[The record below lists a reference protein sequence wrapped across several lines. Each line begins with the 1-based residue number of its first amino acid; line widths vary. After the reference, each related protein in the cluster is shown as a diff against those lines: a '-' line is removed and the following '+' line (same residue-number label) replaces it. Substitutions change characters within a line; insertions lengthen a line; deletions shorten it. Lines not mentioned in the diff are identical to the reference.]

1 MPTLYELKQSL
12 GMIGQQLKNKNEELS
27 QKATDPNAS
36 MDDIKQLET
45 EKAGLQQRF
54 EIVERQVSDI
64 EEKEKEKVKDKGET
78 YQSLNDDEKLVKAK
92 AEFYRHAIL
101 PTEFEKP
108 SVEAQRLLH
117 ALPTGNESG
126 GDKFLPKTLSKEIV
140 SEPFAKNQLREKA
153 RLTNIKGLEI
163 PRVSYTLDDDD
174 FITDVETAKE
184 LQIKGDTVK
193 FTTNKF
199 KVFAAISDT
208 VIHGSDVELVNW
220 VENALQSGLAAK
232 ERKDALAEK
241 PKSGLEHMSFYN
253 GSVTQVDGADMYQA
267 IIGALADLHE
277 DFRENASIYMRY
289 ADYVSIIKTLS
300 NGTTNFF
307 DTPAEKVFGKPVV
320 FTDAAVKPIVGDFN
334 YFGIN
339 YDNTTYDTDKDVK
352 KGEYL
357 FVLTAWYDQQRTLDS
372 AFRIAN
378 VKATTAST
386 PANPQNV
393 DVAVNTKSAV
403 ITAE

>member
-12 GMIGQQLKNKNEELS
+12 GMIGQQLKQKNEELGK
-27 QKATDPNAS
+27 KASDPNIE
-36 MDDIKQLET
+36 MEDINQLKS
-45 EKAGLQQRF
+45 EKEDLQRRF
-54 EIVERQVSDI
+54 NIVENQVN
-64 EEKEKEKVKDKGET
+64 EVEQKEKSKVKDTTEGYTGLED
-78 YQSLNDDEKLVKAK
+78 SEKLVKAK

-101 PTEFEKP
+101 PNEFEKP
-108 SVEAQRLLH
+108 SQEAQRLLH

-174 FITDVETAKE
+174 FITDLETAKE
-184 LQIKGDTVK
+184 LEVKGDTVK
-193 FTTNKF
+193 YGTNKF

-208 VIHGSDVELVNW
+208 VIHGSDVDLVNW
-220 VENALQSGLAAK
+220 VENALASGLAAK
-232 ERKDALAEK
+232 ERKDALAVT

-253 GSVTQVDGADMYQA
+253 GKIKEVEGAGIYNA
-267 IIGALADLHE
+267 VVNALADLHE
-277 DFRENASIYMRY
+277 DYRENAVIYMRY
-289 ADYVSIIKTLS
+289 SDYVSIISILS

-372 AFRIAN
+372 AFRIAK
-378 VKATTAST
+378 VVET
-386 PANPQNV
+386 P
-393 DVAVNTKSAV
+393 
-403 ITAE
+403 

>member
-12 GMIGQQLKNKNEELS
+12 GMIGQQLKQKNEDLGK
-27 QKATDPNAS
+27 KATDPNVS
-36 MDDIKQLET
+36 MDDINQLKT
-45 EKAGLQQRF
+45 EKEDLERRF
-54 EIVERQVSDI
+54 QIVESQVKEI
-64 EEKEKEKVKDKGET
+64 EQKEKSKVKDNTEGYT
-78 YQSLNDDEKLVKAK
+78 GLDDSEKLVKAK

-101 PTEFEKP
+101 PNEFAKP
-108 SVEAQRLLH
+108 SQEAQRLLH

-174 FITDVETAKE
+174 FITDLETAKE
-184 LQIKGDTVK
+184 LELKGDTVK
-193 FTTNKF
+193 YGTNKF

-208 VIHGSDVELVNW
+208 VIHGSDVDLVNW
-220 VENALQSGLAAK
+220 VENALASGLAAK
-232 ERKDALAEK
+232 ERKDALAVA

-253 GSVTQVDGADMYQA
+253 GKIKEVEGAGIYNA
-267 IIGALADLHE
+267 VVNALADLHE
-277 DFRENASIYMRY
+277 DYRENAVIYMRY
-289 ADYVSIIKTLS
+289 SDYVSIIATLS

-372 AFRIAN
+372 AFRIAK
-378 VKATTAST
+378 VVEM
-386 PANPQNV
+386 P
-393 DVAVNTKSAV
+393 
-403 ITAE
+403 

>member
-386 PANPQNV
+386 P
-393 DVAVNTKSAV
+393 S
-403 ITAE
+403 

>member
-1 MPTLYELKQSL
+1 MSTLYELKQSL
-12 GMIGQQLKNKNEELS
+12 HTVGEQLKSKNDELSKKAGDPNVNFEEVQQL
-27 QKATDPNAS
+27 
-36 MDDIKQLET
+36 
-45 EKAGLQQRF
+45 
-54 EIVERQVSDI
+54 
-64 EEKEKEKVKDKGET
+64 EKEVDTLQKRFNILEQRKNDVEQKETAKAEKENAQSGV
-78 YQSLNDDEKLVKAK
+78 YQSLSSEEKMVKAK
-92 AEFYRHAIL
+92 AEFYRHALL
-101 PTEFEKP
+101 PNEFAKP
-108 SVEAQRLLH
+108 SQEAQRLLH
-117 ALPTGNESG
+117 ALPTGNDSG

-184 LQIKGDTVK
+184 MKLKGDTVK
-193 FTTNKF
+193 FGTNKF

-208 VIHGSDVELVNW
+208 VIHGSDVDLVNW
-220 VENALQSGLAAK
+220 VENALSSGLAAK
-232 ERKDALAEK
+232 ERKDALAVN
-241 PKSGLEHMSFYN
+241 PKAGLEHMSFYN
-253 GSVTQVDGADMYQA
+253 GDIKEVEGENAYKA
-267 IIGALADLHE
+267 IIKALADLHE
-277 DFRENASIYMRY
+277 DFRDNAVIYMKY
-289 ADYVSIIKTLS
+289 VDFVDILDYLS

-357 FVLTAWYDQQRTLDS
+357 FVLTAWYDQQRSLDS
-372 AFRIAN
+372 AFRIAK
-378 VKATTAST
+378 VVET
-386 PANPQNV
+386 P
-393 DVAVNTKSAV
+393 
-403 ITAE
+403 

>member
-12 GMIGQQLKNKNEELS
+12 GMIGQQLKQKNDELS
-27 QKATDPNAS
+27 QKATDPNVN
-36 MDDIKQLET
+36 MEDIQQLEAD
-45 EKAGLQQRF
+45 KKGLQQRF
-54 EIVERQVSDI
+54 EIVERQVNDI
-64 EEKEKEKVKDKGET
+64 EDKEKAKAEKQGNGDA
-78 YQSLNDDEKLVKAK
+78 YQSLNDEDKMIKAK

-101 PTEFEKP
+101 PNEFSKP
-108 SVEAQRLLH
+108 TQEAQRLLH

-184 LQIKGDTVK
+184 LKLKGDTVK
-193 FTTNKF
+193 YSTNKF

-232 ERKDALAEK
+232 ERKDALAEQ

-253 GSVTQVDGADMYQA
+253 GSIKQVDGEDMYKA
-267 IIGALADLHE
+267 IINAIADLHE
-277 DFRENASIYMRY
+277 DYRDNATIYMRY
-289 ADYVSIIKTLS
+289 VDYVSIISILS

-378 VKATTAST
+378 VKPTTSS
-386 PANPQNV
+386 P
-393 DVAVNTKSAV
+393 S
-403 ITAE
+403 

>member
-12 GMIGQQLKNKNEELS
+12 GMIGQQLKQKNDELS
-27 QKATDPNAS
+27 QKATDPNVN
-36 MDDIKQLET
+36 MEDIQQLEADKT
-45 EKAGLQQRF
+45 GLQQRF
-54 EIVERQVSDI
+54 EIVERQVNDI
-64 EEKEKEKVKDKGET
+64 EEKEKAKAQKQEGGDA
-78 YQSLNDDEKLVKAK
+78 YQSLNDEDKMIKAK

-101 PTEFEKP
+101 PTEFAKP
-108 SVEAQRLLH
+108 TQEAQRLLH
-117 ALPTGNESG
+117 ALPTGNSSG

-174 FITDVETAKE
+174 FITYVETAKE
-184 LQIKGDTVK
+184 LQVKGDTVK
-193 FTTNKF
+193 YTTNKF

-232 ERKDALAEK
+232 ERKDALAVK

-253 GSVTQVDGADMYQA
+253 NDIKQVEGKDMYQA
-267 IIGALADLHE
+267 IINALADLHE
-277 DFRENASIYMRY
+277 DYRDNATIYMRY
-289 ADYVSIIKTLS
+289 VDYVSIISVLS

-307 DTPAEKVFGKPVV
+307 DAPAEKVFGKPVV
-320 FTDAAVKPIVGDFN
+320 FTDAAIKPIVGDFN

-357 FVLTAWYDQQRTLDS
+357 FVLTAWYDQRRTLDS

-378 VKATTAST
+378 VKASASS
-386 PANPQNV
+386 P
-393 DVAVNTKSAV
+393 S
-403 ITAE
+403 

>member
-12 GMIGQQLKNKNEELS
+12 GMIGQQLKQKNEELGK
-27 QKATDPNAS
+27 KASDPNIE
-36 MDDIKQLET
+36 MEDINQLKS
-45 EKAGLQQRF
+45 EKEDLQRRF
-54 EIVERQVSDI
+54 NIVENQVN
-64 EEKEKEKVKDKGET
+64 EVEQKEKSKVKDTTEGYTGLED
-78 YQSLNDDEKLVKAK
+78 SEKLVKAK

-101 PTEFEKP
+101 PNEFAKP
-108 SVEAQRLLH
+108 SQEAQRLLH

-174 FITDVETAKE
+174 FITDLETAKE
-184 LQIKGDTVK
+184 LEVKGDTVK
-193 FTTNKF
+193 YGTNKF

-208 VIHGSDVELVNW
+208 VIHGSDVDLVNW
-220 VENALQSGLAAK
+220 VENALASGLAAK
-232 ERKDALAEK
+232 ERKDALAVA

-253 GSVTQVDGADMYQA
+253 GKIKEVEGAGIYNA
-267 IIGALADLHE
+267 VVNALADLHE
-277 DFRENASIYMRY
+277 DYRENAVIYMRY
-289 ADYVSIIKTLS
+289 SDYVSIIATLS

-372 AFRIAN
+372 AFRIAK
-378 VKATTAST
+378 VVET
-386 PANPQNV
+386 P
-393 DVAVNTKSAV
+393 
-403 ITAE
+403 

>member
-12 GMIGQQLKNKNEELS
+12 GMIGQQLKQKNEELGK
-27 QKATDPNAS
+27 KASDPNIE
-36 MDDIKQLET
+36 MQDINQLKT
-45 EKAGLQQRF
+45 EKEDLQRRF
-54 EIVERQVSDI
+54 NIVESQVN
-64 EEKEKEKVKDKGET
+64 EVEQKEKLKVKDTTEGYTGLEE
-78 YQSLNDDEKLVKAK
+78 SEKLVKAK
-92 AEFYRHAIL
+92 AEFYRHALL
-101 PTEFEKP
+101 PNEFAKP
-108 SVEAQRLLH
+108 SQEAQRLLH

-184 LQIKGDTVK
+184 MKLKGDTVK
-193 FTTNKF
+193 FGTNKF

-208 VIHGSDVELVNW
+208 VIHGSDVDLVNW
-220 VENALQSGLAAK
+220 VENALSSGLAAK
-232 ERKDALAEK
+232 ERKDALAVN

-253 GSVTQVDGADMYQA
+253 GDIKEVEGENAYKA
-267 IIGALADLHE
+267 IIKALADLHE
-277 DFRENASIYMRY
+277 DFRDNAVIYMKY
-289 ADYVSIIKTLS
+289 TDFVDILEYLS

-357 FVLTAWYDQQRTLDS
+357 FVLTAWYDQQRSLDS
-372 AFRIAN
+372 AFRIAK
-378 VKATTAST
+378 VIET
-386 PANPQNV
+386 P
-393 DVAVNTKSAV
+393 
-403 ITAE
+403 

>member
-12 GMIGQQLKNKNEELS
+12 GMIGQQLKQKNEDLGK
-27 QKATDPNAS
+27 KATDPNVS
-36 MDDIKQLET
+36 MDDINQLKT
-45 EKAGLQQRF
+45 EKEDLERRF
-54 EIVERQVSDI
+54 QIVESQVKEI
-64 EEKEKEKVKDKGET
+64 EQKEKSKVKDNTEGYT
-78 YQSLNDDEKLVKAK
+78 GLDDSEKLVKAK

-101 PTEFEKP
+101 PNEFAKP
-108 SVEAQRLLH
+108 SQEAQRLLH

-174 FITDVETAKE
+174 FITDLETAKE
-184 LQIKGDTVK
+184 LEVKGDTVK
-193 FTTNKF
+193 YGTNKF

-208 VIHGSDVELVNW
+208 VIHGSDVDLVNW
-220 VENALQSGLAAK
+220 VENALASGLAAK
-232 ERKDALAEK
+232 ERKDALAVA

-253 GSVTQVDGADMYQA
+253 GKIKEVEGAGIYNA
-267 IIGALADLHE
+267 VVNALADLHE
-277 DFRENASIYMRY
+277 DYRENAVIYMRY
-289 ADYVSIIKTLS
+289 SDYVSIIATLS

-372 AFRIAN
+372 AFRIAK
-378 VKATTAST
+378 VVET
-386 PANPQNV
+386 P
-393 DVAVNTKSAV
+393 
-403 ITAE
+403 

>member
-12 GMIGQQLKNKNEELS
+12 GMIGQQLKQKNEDLGK
-27 QKATDPNAS
+27 KATDPNVS
-36 MDDIKQLET
+36 MDDINQLKT
-45 EKAGLQQRF
+45 EKEDLERRF
-54 EIVERQVSDI
+54 QIVESQVKEI
-64 EEKEKEKVKDKGET
+64 EQKEKSKVKDNTEGYT
-78 YQSLNDDEKLVKAK
+78 GLDDSEKLVKAK

-101 PTEFEKP
+101 PNEFAKP
-108 SVEAQRLLH
+108 SQEAQRLLH

-174 FITDVETAKE
+174 FITDLETAKE
-184 LQIKGDTVK
+184 LELKGDTVK
-193 FTTNKF
+193 YGTNKF

-208 VIHGSDVELVNW
+208 VIHGSDVDLVNW
-220 VENALQSGLAAK
+220 IENALASGLAAK
-232 ERKDALAEK
+232 ERKDALAVT

-253 GSVTQVDGADMYQA
+253 GKIKEVEGAGIYNA
-267 IIGALADLHE
+267 VVNALADLHE
-277 DFRENASIYMRY
+277 DYRENAVIYMRY
-289 ADYVSIIKTLS
+289 SDYVSIIATLS

-372 AFRIAN
+372 AFRIAK
-378 VKATTAST
+378 VVET
-386 PANPQNV
+386 P
-393 DVAVNTKSAV
+393 
-403 ITAE
+403 

>member
-12 GMIGQQLKNKNEELS
+12 GMIGQQLKQKNEELGK
-27 QKATDPNAS
+27 KASDPNIE
-36 MDDIKQLET
+36 MEDINQLKS
-45 EKAGLQQRF
+45 EKEDLQRRF
-54 EIVERQVSDI
+54 NIVENQVN
-64 EEKEKEKVKDKGET
+64 EVEQKEKSKVKDTTEGYTGLED
-78 YQSLNDDEKLVKAK
+78 SEKLVKAK

-101 PTEFEKP
+101 PNEFEKP
-108 SVEAQRLLH
+108 SQEAQRLLH

-174 FITDVETAKE
+174 FITDLETAKE
-184 LQIKGDTVK
+184 LEVKGDTVK
-193 FTTNKF
+193 YGTNKF

-208 VIHGSDVELVNW
+208 VIHGSDVDLVNW
-220 VENALQSGLAAK
+220 VENALASGLAAK
-232 ERKDALAEK
+232 ERKDALAVT
-241 PKSGLEHMSFYN
+241 PKSELEHMSFYN
-253 GSVTQVDGADMYQA
+253 GKIKEVEGASIYNA
-267 IIGALADLHE
+267 VVNALADLHE
-277 DFRENASIYMRY
+277 DYRENAVIYMRY
-289 ADYVSIIKTLS
+289 SDYVSIISILS

-372 AFRIAN
+372 AFRIAK
-378 VKATTAST
+378 VVET
-386 PANPQNV
+386 P
-393 DVAVNTKSAV
+393 
-403 ITAE
+403 

>member
-12 GMIGQQLKNKNEELS
+12 GMIGQQLKQKNEDLGK
-27 QKATDPNAS
+27 KATDPNVS
-36 MDDIKQLET
+36 MDDINQLKT
-45 EKAGLQQRF
+45 EKEDLERRF
-54 EIVERQVSDI
+54 QIVESQVKEI
-64 EEKEKEKVKDKGET
+64 EQKEKSKVKDNTEGYT
-78 YQSLNDDEKLVKAK
+78 GLDDSEKLVKAK

-101 PTEFEKP
+101 PNEFAKP
-108 SVEAQRLLH
+108 SQEAQRLLH

-174 FITDVETAKE
+174 FITDLETAKE
-184 LQIKGDTVK
+184 LELKGDTVK
-193 FTTNKF
+193 YGTNKF

-208 VIHGSDVELVNW
+208 VIHGSDVDLVNW
-220 VENALQSGLAAK
+220 VENALASGLAAK
-232 ERKDALAEK
+232 ERKDALAVA

-253 GSVTQVDGADMYQA
+253 GKIKEVEGAGIYNA
-267 IIGALADLHE
+267 VVNALADLHE
-277 DFRENASIYMRY
+277 DYRENAVIYMRY
-289 ADYVSIIKTLS
+289 SDYVSIIATLS

-372 AFRIAN
+372 AFRIAK
-378 VKATTAST
+378 VVET
-386 PANPQNV
+386 P
-393 DVAVNTKSAV
+393 
-403 ITAE
+403 

>member
-12 GMIGQQLKNKNEELS
+12 GMIGQQLKQKNEELGK
-27 QKATDPNAS
+27 KASDPNIE
-36 MDDIKQLET
+36 MQDINQLKT
-45 EKAGLQQRF
+45 EKEDLQRRF
-54 EIVERQVSDI
+54 NIVESQVS
-64 EEKEKEKVKDKGET
+64 EVEQKEKLKVKDTTEGYTGLEE
-78 YQSLNDDEKLVKAK
+78 SEKLVKAK
-92 AEFYRHAIL
+92 AEFYRHALL
-101 PTEFEKP
+101 PNEFAKP
-108 SVEAQRLLH
+108 SQEAQRLLH

-184 LQIKGDTVK
+184 MKLKGDTVK
-193 FTTNKF
+193 FGTNKF

-208 VIHGSDVELVNW
+208 VIHGSDVDLVNW
-220 VENALQSGLAAK
+220 VENALSSGLAAK
-232 ERKDALAEK
+232 ERKDALAVN

-253 GSVTQVDGADMYQA
+253 GDIKEVEGENAYKA
-267 IIGALADLHE
+267 IIKALADLHE
-277 DFRENASIYMRY
+277 DFRDNAVIYMKY
-289 ADYVSIIKTLS
+289 TDFVDILEYLS

-339 YDNTTYDTDKDVK
+339 YDDTTYDTDKDVK

-357 FVLTAWYDQQRTLDS
+357 FVLTAWYDQQRSLDS
-372 AFRIAN
+372 AFRIAK
-378 VKATTAST
+378 VVET
-386 PANPQNV
+386 P
-393 DVAVNTKSAV
+393 
-403 ITAE
+403 

>member
-12 GMIGQQLKNKNEELS
+12 GMIGQQLKQKNEELGK
-27 QKATDPNAS
+27 KASDPNIE
-36 MDDIKQLET
+36 MQDINQLKT
-45 EKAGLQQRF
+45 EKEDLQRRF
-54 EIVERQVSDI
+54 NIVESQVS
-64 EEKEKEKVKDKGET
+64 EVEQKEKLKVKDTTEGYTGLEE
-78 YQSLNDDEKLVKAK
+78 SEKLVKAK
-92 AEFYRHAIL
+92 AEFYLHALL
-101 PTEFEKP
+101 PNEFAKP
-108 SVEAQRLLH
+108 SQEAQRLLH

-184 LQIKGDTVK
+184 MKLKGDTVK
-193 FTTNKF
+193 FGTNKF

-208 VIHGSDVELVNW
+208 VIHGSDVDLVNW
-220 VENALQSGLAAK
+220 VENALSSGLAAK
-232 ERKDALAEK
+232 ERKDALAVN

-253 GSVTQVDGADMYQA
+253 GDIKEVEGENAYKA
-267 IIGALADLHE
+267 IIKALADLHE
-277 DFRENASIYMRY
+277 DFRDNAVIYMKY
-289 ADYVSIIKTLS
+289 TDFVDILEYLS

-339 YDNTTYDTDKDVK
+339 YDDTTYDTDKDVK

-357 FVLTAWYDQQRTLDS
+357 FVLTAWYDQQRSLDS
-372 AFRIAN
+372 AFRIAK
-378 VKATTAST
+378 VVET
-386 PANPQNV
+386 P
-393 DVAVNTKSAV
+393 
-403 ITAE
+403 